1 MPLIRTF
8 LAIVM
13 AALFWR
19 VLERSYRRRATRFQT
34 RPAKTIRPYDELR
47 LTNL

>member
-1 MPLIRTF
+1 MPLIRTI
-8 LAIVM
+8 LALTM

-19 VLERSYRRRATRFQT
+19 MLERSYRRRAVRYQRRTVK
-34 RPAKTIRPYDELR
+34 PIRPHDDLR

>member
-1 MPLIRTF
+1 MTAIRTI
-8 LAIVM
+8 LAVTM

-19 VLERSYRRRATRFQT
+19 LIERSYRRRATRVRS
-34 RPAKTIRPYDELR
+34 RPRKPVRPHDELR